1 MAATRSTHRPHIA
14 PSAAPLASPPP
25 PRRGGTHA
33 AGGYALLAATLLLH
47 LVTLLAIFPN
57 TREDVVMRG
66 FLQLTFHDSGATLV
80 GAIPYRDF
88 LLEYPPGT
96 LLFMLLPRLFATGY
110 LDYRSLFFLQAALLD
125 CVVVLALYAS
135 ARTAGLSPPRVLG
148 FYTLAIALLGPIV
161 DYRLDIAPVA
171 LTALA
176 LLAWQRDRPVLAAV
190 LLAAGTATKVYPAL
204 LLPPLLFDAWTR
216 GGRRSALLALLG
228 FAAAATL
235 IVSPALAAGP
245 QNILHNLRFQTNRH
259 LQVESIWATPP
270 LLLHLATGFPLEV
283 VGRNRALVI
292 LGPGDAWGDAGTS
305 ALILVALATYAAW
318 WRARRGGERH
328 DILFVGTA
336 TLVLASAMLSKVLS
350 PQFLLWAMPPLALL
364 PLPRGAHRRAGA
376 VATVAALVLF
386 LAALPLT
393 QWIYPMHYGELVR
406 YIRPAAVGALALRNL
421 LLVLT
426 LTLLLGIMWG
436 QGGFKKA
443 ATTPSWRS

>member
-1 MAATRSTHRPHIA
+1 MAATRSANRPHVA
-14 PSAAPLASPPP
+14 PSAAPLAAPTPSGG
-25 PRRGGTHA
+25 GGTRA
-33 AGGYALLAATLLLH
+33 ASRYALLAGTLLLH
-47 LVTLLAIFPN
+47 LVALLAIFPN

-66 FLQLTFHDSGATLV
+66 FLQLSFHDSGATLV
-80 GAIPYRDF
+80 GAVPYRDF

-96 LLFMLLPRLFATGY
+96 LLFMLLPRLFAAGY

-176 LLAWQRDRPVLAAV
+176 VLAWQRDRRVLAAV

-204 LLPPLLFDAWTR
+204 LLPPLLFDAWVR
-216 GGRRSALLALLG
+216 GGRRSVTLALLG
-228 FAAAATL
+228 FAAAVAL
-235 IVSPALAAGP
+235 LVSPALAAGLP
-245 QNILHNLRFQTNRH
+245 NIAHNLRFQTNRH

-283 VGRNRALVI
+283 AGRHRALVI
-292 LGPGDAWGDAGTS
+292 LGPGDAWGGAGTP
-305 ALILVALATYAAW
+305 ALVLVALATYAAW
-318 WRARRGGERH
+318 WRARQRGGKRRA
-328 DILFVGTA
+328 ILFVGTA
-336 TLVLASAMLSKVLS
+336 MLVLASAMLSKVLS

-364 PLPRGAHRRAGA
+364 PVPRGAHRRVTT
-376 VATVAALVLF
+376 VATVAALILF
-386 LAALPLT
+386 LATLPLT
-393 QWIYPMHYGELVR
+393 QWVYPLHYGELVR

-426 LTLLLGIMWG
+426 LTLLLGVMWG
-436 QGGFKKA
+436 QAQGQE
-443 ATTPSWRS
+443 